1 MKHLWHQLP
10 SELLQ
15 SILTAPTRFC
25 SPPPPPLALHCL
37 TLASDMASFDL
48 LS

>member
-10 SELLQ
+10 SELPQ
-15 SILTAPTRFC
+15 SMLTAPTPLCF
-25 SPPPPPLALHCL
+25 PPPTPLALHYL